1 MVPGFLAKYKRTLLY
16 GASMAFLLFLL
27 KWLELRFVIID
38 HAFEVYAGAVAIVFT
53 ALGVWL
59 ALKLTKPKVE
69 TRFVERLVEKKV
81 YVRDNGS
88 FTLNQ
93 EELDRLGISGRE
105 HAVLRLMAEGLS
117 NEEIAARLFVS
128 RNTVKTH
135 SSNLFSKMNVRRRTQ
150 AVERGKKLGLIP

>member
-1 MVPGFLAKYKRTLLY
+1 
-16 GASMAFLLFLL
+16 MAFLLFLL